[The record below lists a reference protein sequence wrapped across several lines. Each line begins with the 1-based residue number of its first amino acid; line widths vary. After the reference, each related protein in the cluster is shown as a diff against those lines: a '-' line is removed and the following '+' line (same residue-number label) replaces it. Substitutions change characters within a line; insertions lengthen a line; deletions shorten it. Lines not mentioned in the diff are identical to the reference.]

1 MGIVIVIIVAIL
13 ASTFGVFFI
22 VYHAIKAEHTEK
34 LALIEKGMDPSFLK
48 KKPPDI
54 NTVLKNGIFITGIAV
69 GIIIGYILT
78 LIIPI
83 QEYVCYP
90 AMILLFGG
98 LSLITYYLI
107 ESKNKRKLNNLK

>member
-1 MGIVIVIIVAIL
+1 MGILVAIVAIL

-22 VYHAIKAEHTEK
+22 VYHAIKAENTEK
-34 LALIEKGMDPSFLK
+34 LALIEKGMDPLLLK
-48 KKPPDI
+48 KTSTDLK
-54 NTVLKNGIFITGIAV
+54 TVLKNGIFITGIGV

-83 QEYVCYP
+83 QAYVCYP

-98 LSLITYYLI
+98 LSLITYYFI
-107 ESKNKRKLNNLK
+107 EKKNKSKLNDPE